1 MGNTVQV
8 KGLRELGEAMRTLSD
23 DINKKVSRQAVAAGA
38 KLVRDDAR
46 RRAPR
51 DSGNLQAAIVMKN
64 LTRTKLTA
72 RYVVAT
78 RSGKTA
84 DVKAGKAA
92 ARSGDKAQRRLVGKD
107 AFYGAFVEFGTVKAP
122 AQPFM
127 RPAFEENQQA
137 ALDAIATRLAQR
149 IKRAK
154 SRVAK

>member
-1 MGNTVQV
+1 MQV
-8 KGLRELGEAMRTLSD
+8 KGLRELGEAMRGLAD
-23 DINKKVSRQAVAAGA
+23 DVNKKVARQAVAAGA
-38 KLVRDDAR
+38 KIVRDDAR

-51 DSGNLQAAIVMKN
+51 DSGNLQAAVVMKN
-64 LTRTKLTA
+64 LGKTRLTA

-92 ARSGDKAQRRLVGKD
+92 ARSGDASQRRAVGKD
-107 AFYGAFVEFGTVKAP
+107 AFYGAFQEFGTVKAP

-137 ALDAIATRLAQR
+137 AIDAMATRLAQR

-154 SRVAK
+154 AKAAA